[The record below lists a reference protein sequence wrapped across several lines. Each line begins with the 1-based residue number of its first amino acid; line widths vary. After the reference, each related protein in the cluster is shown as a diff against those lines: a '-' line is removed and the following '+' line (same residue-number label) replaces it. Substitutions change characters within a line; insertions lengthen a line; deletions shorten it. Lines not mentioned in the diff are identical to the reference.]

1 MTKQKN
7 LFKDIRKKYFP
18 HFTQVDMAAA
28 IGCAQSNIS
37 RYESGGQSPGFAE
50 VANLRDLCVRNVDGW
65 TDSVLF
71 EYAGIKYETGS
82 TSNDMNAEIGFSL
95 YHLEKII
102 SERAALTDGT
112 SWTAKLVGKGMPYAA
127 KKLGEE
133 AVETVIAAVQRGEG
147 GDDESLIAE
156 SADLLYHWLVV
167 LKIAGVPLEAVMAE
181 LERRTA
187 QSGLQEK
194 AARTD

>member
-1 MTKQKN
+1 MSFT
-7 LFKDIRKKYFP
+7 LFDLESI
-18 HFTQVDMAAA
+18 VAA
-28 IGCAQSNIS
+28 
-37 RYESGGQSPGFAE
+37 
-50 VANLRDLCVRNVDGW
+50 
-65 TDSVLF
+65 
-71 EYAGIKYETGS
+71 
-82 TSNDMNAEIGFSL
+82 
-95 YHLEKII
+95 
-102 SERAALTDGT
+102 RAAVTDGT
-112 SWTAKLVGKGMPYAA
+112 SWTAKLVAKGMPVAA

-133 AVETVIAAVQRGEG
+133 AVEMVIAAIQK
-147 GDDESLIAE
+147 DDESLIAE